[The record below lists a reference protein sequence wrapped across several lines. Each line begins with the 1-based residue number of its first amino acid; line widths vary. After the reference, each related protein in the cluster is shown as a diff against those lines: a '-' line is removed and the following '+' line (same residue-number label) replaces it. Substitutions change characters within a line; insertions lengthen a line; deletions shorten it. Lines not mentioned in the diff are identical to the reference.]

1 MSYTLDEL
9 FAKAPTERLIVP
21 YENPH
26 YPAVFIARWPAGMF
40 ASHGD
45 FVRLTEM
52 FDSAMQG
59 LIQGMSP
66 PELAEYF
73 VPHEDA
79 DLSAPPPNIPVQR
92 IEDVVGW
99 LERNFPFVHIPWLL
113 PGDHHEILD
122 EDESEFGGLT
132 AHGKAGYFYV
142 FVADVIE

>member
-1 MSYTLDEL
+1 MTYTLDEL
-9 FAKAPTERLIVP
+9 FAKAPAERLIVP

-26 YPAVFIARWPAGMF
+26 YPAVFIARWPGELF

-66 PELAEYF
+66 AELAEFF

-79 DLSAPPPNIPVQR
+79 DLSTPLPKIPVQR
-92 IEDVVGW
+92 IEDAVGW
-99 LERNFPFVHIPWLL
+99 MERNFPFVHIPWLR